1 MSETKMQTAQ
11 QAEKTV
17 KVPQIAP
24 VSESSESTPKKYG
37 GRRPGAGR
45 KPNLARRL
53 LKGFSRDAMAEAFAT
68 VDVGMVVTSLL
79 ESTREKARLETL
91 IFVRDTLIGRPAQ
104 NVQVSGGMLHAHTVW
119 RPLADLTDEE
129 MAQLGLDV
137 R

>member
-1 MSETKMQTAQ
+1 
-11 QAEKTV
+11 
-17 KVPQIAP
+17 
-24 VSESSESTPKKYG
+24 
-37 GRRPGAGR
+37 
-45 KPNLARRL
+45 
-53 LKGFSRDAMAEAFAT
+53 
-68 VDVGMVVTSLL
+68 MVVTSLL
-79 ESTREKARLETL
+79 KSKREKARLETL